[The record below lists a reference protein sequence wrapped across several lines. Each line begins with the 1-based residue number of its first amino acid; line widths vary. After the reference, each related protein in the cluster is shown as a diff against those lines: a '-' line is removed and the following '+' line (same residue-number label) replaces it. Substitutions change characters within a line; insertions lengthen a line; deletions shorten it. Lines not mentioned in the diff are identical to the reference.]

1 MSKTKQK
8 VIIASGVVFLASA
21 AFINSVYLP
30 FYSDLGKQNAKMAGA
45 GAVDRD
51 SISKAG
57 GGSRGSMWAN
67 IEKKRTQ
74 NVEALE
80 PKNER

>member
-8 VIIASGVVFLASA
+8 FIIASGVIFLTSA
-21 AFINSVYLP
+21 AIINSIYLP
-30 FYSDLGKQNAKMAGA
+30 FYSDIGKQNAKMAESGQII
-45 GAVDRD
+45 DRD

-74 NVEALE
+74 KDEIHP
-80 PKNER
+80 PKN